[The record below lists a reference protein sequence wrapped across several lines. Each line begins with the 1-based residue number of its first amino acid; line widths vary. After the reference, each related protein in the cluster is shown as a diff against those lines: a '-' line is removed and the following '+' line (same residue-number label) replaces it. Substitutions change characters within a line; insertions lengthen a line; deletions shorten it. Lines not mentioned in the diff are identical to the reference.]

1 MTIYPVS
8 VSRASGGK
16 SVTKHDIVVGLD
28 IGTSKI
34 CCVIGEVGPDLSI
47 EIFGKG
53 VSPSKGLKKG
63 AVVDIDETAKAIEA
77 AVAEAEKMA
86 GFHINCI
93 YVGVTGEY
101 IGSLASHGVV
111 TIGSSDKEIS
121 ESDTRRVIEA
131 ARLVGIPNDRE
142 IIHVIPRSF
151 SIDGTDG
158 VKNPIGMSGMR
169 LEVDAHIIVGFST
182 FLQNINK
189 SVQRAGLEIEENG
202 LVLGSIPTSLAVLSE
217 EEKELGIVLV
227 DIGGGTTDV
236 AIFKSNSLV
245 TTAILPIG
253 GSNITYDA
261 VIVLRIPQ
269 AEAERIKVA
278 KGCASPSFVKEDE
291 QIEVV
296 SLSSVDPPSVSRI
309 ELAEVVEGRLMDIF
323 DWLRKEIKK
332 VTDKGIHLAGVTL
345 TGGCANIE
353 GIARFAQDFLQLP
366 VRIGRPANI
375 PGISD
380 ELRDPAFSVAVG
392 LALYGARKRSRTL
405 ERVSTSRVG
414 DIFQKVLQWLQEVF

>member
-1 MTIYPVS
+1 M
-8 VSRASGGK
+8 A
-16 SVTKHDIVVGLD
+16 KHDIVVGLD
-28 IGTSKI
+28 VGTSKI
-34 CCVIGEVGPDLSI
+34 CCVIGEVSTDQTV
-47 EIFGKG
+47 EVFGRG
-53 VSPSKGLKKG
+53 MTPSKGLKKG
-63 AVVDIDETAKAIEA
+63 AIVDIDEAAKSIEV

-86 GFHINCI
+86 GFHINCV
-93 YVGVTGEY
+93 YVGVSGEH
-101 IGSLASHGVV
+101 ISSLTSHGVV

-121 ESDTRRVIEA
+121 ESDARRVIEA

-142 IIHVIPRSF
+142 IIHVIPKSF

-169 LEVDAHIIVGFST
+169 LEVDAHIVVGLST

-189 SVQRAGLEIEENG
+189 SIQRAGLEVEENG
-202 LVLGSIPTSLAVLSE
+202 LVLGSVPTSMAVLSE

-236 AIFKSNSLV
+236 AIFKNNHLV

-253 GSNITYDA
+253 GSNITYDL

-278 KGCASPSFVKEDE
+278 KGCASPEFVKEDE

-296 SLSSVDPPSVSRI
+296 SLSSVDTPSVSRM
-309 ELAEVVEGRLMDIF
+309 EMAEVIEGRLMDIF
-323 DWLRKEIKK
+323 DWLRKEIHK

-345 TGGCANIE
+345 TGGCANME
-353 GIARFAQDFLQLP
+353 GIANFAQNFLQLP
-366 VRIGRPANI
+366 VRIGRPCSL
-375 PGISD
+375 PGTPED
-380 ELRDPAFSVAVG
+380 FRDPAYSVALG
-392 LALYGARKRSRTL
+392 LALHGSKRRSRTL
-405 ERVSTSRVG
+405 ERVSTSKVG

>member
-1 MTIYPVS
+1 M
-8 VSRASGGK
+8 A
-16 SVTKHDIVVGLD
+16 KHDIVVGLD

-34 CCVIGEVGPDLSI
+34 CCVIGEVSPDQTL

-53 VSPSKGLKKG
+53 VTPSKGLKKG
-63 AVVDIDETAKAIEA
+63 AVVDIDEAASSIEA
-77 AVAEAEKMA
+77 AVSEAEKMT
-86 GFHINCI
+86 GFHINCV

-101 IGSLASHGVV
+101 ISSLVSHGVV
-111 TIGSSDKEIS
+111 TVGSSDKEIS
-121 ESDTRRVIEA
+121 ESDARRVIEA

-142 IIHVIPRSF
+142 IIHVIPKSF

-169 LEVDAHIIVGFST
+169 LEVDAHIVVGLST

-202 LVLGSIPTSLAVLSE
+202 LVLGSIPTSLSVLSE

-236 AIFKSNSLV
+236 AIFKNSSLV

-269 AEAERIKVA
+269 SEAERIKIA
-278 KGCASPSFVKEDE
+278 KGTASPHFLKEDE
-291 QIEVV
+291 QIDVV
-296 SLSSVDPPSVSRI
+296 SLSSVDPPSVSRM
-309 ELAEVVEGRLMDIF
+309 ELAEVIEGRLTDIF
-323 DWLRKEIKK
+323 EWLRKEIRK
-332 VTDKGIHLAGVTL
+332 VTDKGIHLAGVTI

-353 GIARFAQDFLQLP
+353 GISHFAQDFLQLP
-366 VRIGRPANI
+366 VRIGKPINI
-375 PGISD
+375 PGIGD
-380 ELRDPAFSVAVG
+380 DFRDPAYSMAIG
-392 LALYGARKRSRTL
+392 LALYGSKRRSRTL
-405 ERVSTSRVG
+405 ERVSTSKVG